1 MAASNNAKIWAVIG
15 ASGTG
20 KGLWIKQQLAAL
32 QPPRLICWDFKNE
45 YGDFART
52 EATLDGI
59 RRAMLAAGSGGL
71 RLRYLPRGA
80 GEKNVRKEFE
90 ALCELVYAFGHCVFI
105 AEELSNV
112 TTPGWAPA
120 AWRKMTTSGRH
131 EAVHI
136 IGATQNPAL
145 VDKTFLGNCT
155 LVHVCALREYP
166 HRQYVARSIDAPL
179 QSVTDLQQFEY
190 IERDYDTGELRA
202 GRVSVPGK
210 PATGR
215 AARATA
221 TGTPQ
226 AGQSPAPPV
235 QSGPSVPGV
244 NPSPEPSNQPVQPF
258 ERNKN
263 EIKALFRR

>member
-1 MAASNNAKIWAVIG
+1 MAASNKAQIWAVIG

-45 YGDFART
+45 YGDHARPV
-52 EATLDGI
+52 ETLDGI
-59 RRAMLAAGSGGL
+59 RRAMIAAKKGGL
-71 RLRYLPRGA
+71 RVRYLPRGA

-179 QSVTDLQQFEY
+179 QRVTDLQQFEY
-190 IERDYDTGELRA
+190 LERDYDTGELRS

-210 PATGR
+210 PATPTG
-215 AARATA
+215 ARASVTGAAPSGQA
-221 TGTPQ
+221 TSKPF
-226 AGQSPAPPV
+226 QSRLV
-235 QSGPSVPGV
+235 RTTNT
-244 NPSPEPSNQPVQPF
+244 NPLPKESH
-258 ERNKN
+258 ER
-263 EIKALFRR
+263 

>member
-1 MAASNNAKIWAVIG
+1 MSASNAVQIWAVIG

-32 QPPRLICWDFKNE
+32 QPARLVCWDFKNE
-45 YGDFART
+45 YGDYARPV
-52 EATLDGI
+52 ETLEGI
-59 RRAMLAAGSGGL
+59 RRAMLTAGSGPL
-71 RLRYLPRGA
+71 RIRYLPRGA

-90 ALCELVYAFGHCVFI
+90 TLCELVYAWGQCVFV

-166 HRQYVARSIDAPL
+166 HRQYVARSIDCPL
-179 QSVTDLQQFEY
+179 QSVTDLQQFEW
-190 IERDYDTGELRA
+190 IERDYATGELRN
-202 GRVSVPGK
+202 GRVQVPGK
-210 PATGR
+210 AGRASGPRASATG
-215 AARATA
+215 AARACQGSTGGSAIA
-221 TGTPQ
+221 TP
-226 AGQSPAPPV
+226 
-235 QSGPSVPGV
+235 
-244 NPSPEPSNQPVQPF
+244 
-258 ERNKN
+258 
-263 EIKALFRR
+263 

>member
-1 MAASNNAKIWAVIG
+1 MLSAG
-15 ASGTG
+15 A
-20 KGLWIKQQLAAL
+20 
-32 QPPRLICWDFKNE
+32 
-45 YGDFART
+45 
-52 EATLDGI
+52 
-59 RRAMLAAGSGGL
+59 GGL
-71 RLRYLPRGA
+71 RVRYLPRGA

-179 QSVTDLQQFEY
+179 QAVTDLQQFEY
-190 IERDYDTGELRA
+190 LERDYDTGTLKS
-202 GRVSVPGK
+202 GRVSVPG
-210 PATGR
+210 
-215 AARATA
+215 RATKPRA
-221 TGTPQ
+221 TPTPTGTAHTGQ
-226 AGQSPAPPV
+226 APAASV
-235 QSGPSVPGV
+235 QSVPSVPGTP
-244 NPSPEPSNQPVQPF
+244 PSPEPTQQTLKDSQNV
-258 ERNKN
+258 EAK
-263 EIKALFRR
+263 ILFRR